1 MFMARIATTGGF
13 SKLVGY
19 FFDFIRIERAR
30 PIGHSTLAERIE
42 RAERVRIRHQQ
53 LIAGFIRDRRY
64 RPEVVAVQ
72 VFDGLVDNRNRR
84 TTIKRPDV
92 QDAVANAALLHR
104 FMAGV
109 LGIGD
114 PLFEVPDIEGVLD
127 PLVTAVLPGRLL
139 VIALPVRAVLEFV
152 SRGGRG
158 RFRSGADGDS
168 RRQVSG
174 IPVDE
179 LVVAAVT

>member
-1 MFMARIATTGGF
+1 
-13 SKLVGY
+13 
-19 FFDFIRIERAR
+19 
-30 PIGHSTLAERIE
+30 
-42 RAERVRIRHQQ
+42 
-53 LIAGFIRDRRY
+53 
-64 RPEVVAVQ
+64 VVAVQ

-104 FMAGV
+104 FVAGV

-114 PLFEVPDIEGVLD
+114 QLFEVPDIEGVLD
-127 PLVTAVLPGRLL
+127 PLVIAVLPGRLL

-152 SRGGRG
+152 SGGRRG
-158 RFRSGADGDS
+158 RFCTAADGDS
-168 RRQVSG
+168 RGQGSG

-179 LVVAAVT
+179 LGVAAGAVIPRDVAVSVVAQRIGIGANGYGVDPIAVGEVRRTESDN